1 MIMKICLSEEF
12 AQTIGDIKKLGDYD
26 IEHGVSIRNKF
37 ILNSILNGLAQK
49 GVKCELIIL
58 HKKFSPFNLSY
69 SYIIPFLISKY
80 IDSLNPCSYVFLE
93 KLSKGIKLSED
104 VKNCNIVIL
113 HHGFSLIKY
122 YHILS
127 NVKKDAKPLVWLEM
141 PENLIETVAYT
152 THKRYC
158 IESLEKILHKGSEV
172 VDIVTS
178 PTLRD
183 TLYYAKVFKTRHIFT
198 IYNVYNVFPDT
209 FTDTAILTKKN
220 PYTLCISIGSW
231 YTEAVYRFIEEVARL
246 INDHKLGVEEIHVL
260 GTKTLDTIHMGN
272 IKVYYYPKMRLKQYY
287 EVLSQCIIT
296 VLYPRTPWSGGHSV
310 RLNDAALMGNVIMG
324 SDFDL
329 RGEPYEYQYTYID
342 PRDLVTKL
350 HILLENRDRLL
361 QWGMRNREIALERVK
376 RNKHTLD
383 MLIDIII
390 SQCT

>member
-1 MIMKICLSEEF
+1 
-12 AQTIGDIKKLGDYD
+12 
-26 IEHGVSIRNKF
+26 
-37 ILNSILNGLAQK
+37 
-49 GVKCELIIL
+49 
-58 HKKFSPFNLSY
+58 
-69 SYIIPFLISKY
+69 
-80 IDSLNPCSYVFLE
+80 
-93 KLSKGIKLSED
+93 
-104 VKNCNIVIL
+104 
-113 HHGFSLIKY
+113 LIKY

-152 THKRYC
+152 AHKRYC
-158 IESLEKILHKGSEV
+158 VEGFEKVLHKDSEV

-183 TLYYAKVFKTRHIFT
+183 TLYYAKVFKTRYIFT

-209 FTDTAILTKKN
+209 FTDTVILTRKN
-220 PYTLCISIGSW
+220 LCALCISMSSW
-231 YTEAVYRFIEEVARL
+231 YTEAVYRFVEEVAKL
-246 INDHKLGVEEIHVL
+246 INGYKLGVEEIHVL

-272 IKVYYYPKMRLKQYY
+272 IKVYYYPRMRLKQYY